1 MDYNEIKYMHIER
14 LGTDEVEGILNGK
27 VYVFP
32 KLDGTNGV
40 VWYDKEKEKVMA
52 GSRKRILSLEND
64 NAGFYE
70 YILSE
75 KKYLDYFKLHPNHI
89 LYGEWLVPHTIKNY
103 VDYAWKDFH
112 IFDVGDGTRL
122 LSYEEYAGELIDNNL
137 RIIPALDILENPT
150 IEDIK
155 KLVNENR
162 YLMESGYVGEG
173 VVCKNYEYKN
183 IYGRRTWAKLL
194 HENFNIEKYN
204 KVALNDKVPIIEI
217 DIVNKYITQHLV
229 DKEFEKIK
237 LEENGWNTKLIPR
250 LLNTVYHTFIT
261 EEIWDVLK
269 KYKKPTINFRI
280 LQKLVFDKVKSLKSE
295 IFS

>member
-1 MDYNEIKYMHIER
+1 MDYNKIKYMHIER
-14 LGTDEVEGILNGK
+14 LDTDEVEGILNGK

-40 VWYDKEKEKVMA
+40 VWYDKESKTVKA
-52 GSRKRILSLEND
+52 GSRKRELSLEND
-64 NAGFYE
+64 NAGFYK

-75 KKYLDYFKLHPNHI
+75 EKYLDYFKLHPNHI

-103 VDYAWKDFH
+103 VNYAWRDFH

-155 KLVNENR
+155 NLVDNNR
-162 YLMESGYVGEG
+162 YLMEDGYIGEG

-183 IYGRRTWAKLL
+183 KYSRRTWAKLL
-194 HENFNIEKYN
+194 NENFKIEKHN
-204 KVALNDKVPIIEI
+204 KVILNNKTPTIES
-217 DIVNKYITQHLV
+217 DIVDKYITQHFV
-229 DKEFEKIK
+229 DKEFNKIK
-237 LEENGWNTKLIPR
+237 NEENGWNSKLIPK
-250 LLNTVYHTFIT
+250 LLNTIYHTFIT
-261 EEIWDVLK
+261 EEMWDVLK
-269 KYKKPTINFRI
+269 KYKNPIIDFKV
-280 LQKLVFDKVKSLKSE
+280 LQKLVYNKIKFLKSE